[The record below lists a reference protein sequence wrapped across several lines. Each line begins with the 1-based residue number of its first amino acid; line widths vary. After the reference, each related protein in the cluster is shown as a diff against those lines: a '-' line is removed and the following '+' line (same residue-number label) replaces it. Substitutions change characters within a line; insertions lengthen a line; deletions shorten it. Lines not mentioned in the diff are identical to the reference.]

1 MKQARQKL
9 VLKEAKKMTKK
20 NKEQM
25 NGQKYMDKNREN
37 DEQWWAI
44 KGKKRKGKKSRKKGE
59 KSKKIELLYN
69 ITVRLT

>member
-37 DEQWWAI
+37 DEQ
-44 KGKKRKGKKSRKKGE
+44 
-59 KSKKIELLYN
+59 
-69 ITVRLT
+69 